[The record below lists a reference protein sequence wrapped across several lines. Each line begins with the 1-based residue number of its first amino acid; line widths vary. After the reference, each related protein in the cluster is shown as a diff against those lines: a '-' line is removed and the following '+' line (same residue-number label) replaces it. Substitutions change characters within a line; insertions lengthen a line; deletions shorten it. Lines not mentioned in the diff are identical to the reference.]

1 MRDKLLY
8 AAGAAAT
15 VILIANL
22 HKILLGIPDEMDQGA
37 IYRILYFHVPSWFTC
52 FAAFFVAGLASV
64 MYSVKRDLRYDVLA
78 VSAVE
83 VGVAF
88 TLVGLATGSIWARII
103 WGIWWT
109 WDPRLTWALITCVLY
124 AGYLMMRQMIDD
136 ASARARF
143 AAVLGTFSFASV
155 AITYKAIDWWRTQH
169 PGPVLPIRAGG
180 GKMDPEMW
188 HAILWNWTAFM
199 LLASVMVAVRIS
211 QETRLREVEA
221 LRRRAHAI

>member
-1 MRDKLLY
+1 MRDKILY
-8 AAGAAAT
+8 AAGLAAA
-15 VILIANL
+15 LLLAANL
-22 HKILLGIPDEMDQGA
+22 HEILLGIPDEQDQGA

-52 FAAFFVAGLASV
+52 FSAFFVAGLASLL
-64 MYSVKRDLRYDVLA
+64 YTVKRDLRFDVLA
-78 VSAVE
+78 VAAVE

-88 TLVGLATGSIWARII
+88 TLIGLVTGSIWARII

-124 AGYLMMRQMIDD
+124 SGYLMMRNMIDD
-136 ASARARF
+136 ASARARY
-143 AAVLGTFSFASV
+143 ASVLGTFAFASV

-188 HAILWNWTAFM
+188 QSILINWVALMLIAI
-199 LLASVMVAVRIS
+199 VMVAVRMT

-221 LRRRAHAI
+221 LRRRAHAL